1 MPFGGKCAIIFLRN
15 AALTGGMAMIGMTR
29 LGPGSA
35 QVTEDGREIGRAE
48 WTMETLAWPGEAVK
62 VARVTA
68 LQIREDR
75 RADFW
80 AYLCYLFQKDA
91 AAAANDPDTVA
102 AVERVRL

>member
-1 MPFGGKCAIIFLRN
+1 
-15 AALTGGMAMIGMTR
+15 MIGMTR

-91 AAAANDPDTVA
+91 AAAAQTEDGLTWFSQA
-102 AVERVRL
+102 LRQSWEAHRGQAG